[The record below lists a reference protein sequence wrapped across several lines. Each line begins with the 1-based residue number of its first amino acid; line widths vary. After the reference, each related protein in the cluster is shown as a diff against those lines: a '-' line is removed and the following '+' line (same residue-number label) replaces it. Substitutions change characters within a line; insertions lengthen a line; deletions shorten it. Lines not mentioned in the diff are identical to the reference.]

1 VLIGNDSGDRKDA
14 RLAVWPTLAVLAGLA
29 GLAISIYLT
38 VVHYSTIPLACPA
51 SGVVNCEQVLSS
63 RYAVIGDTGVPTS
76 AAGIVWFV
84 VSAGLALLRRRRA
97 QLAWSSIGLATVLF
111 LVYVEIVQL
120 GAVCIWCTAA
130 HAMVLLIFLIALPR
144 PRGDRVS
151 S

>member
-1 VLIGNDSGDRKDA
+1 M
-14 RLAVWPTLAVLAGLA
+14 LAGLASVA

-51 SGVVNCEQVLSS
+51 SAVVNCEQVLSS
-63 RYAVIGDTGVPTS
+63 RYAVIGGSALPTS
-76 AAGIVWFV
+76 AAGIIWFAIA
-84 VSAGLALLRRRRA
+84 AGLVLLRRRRA
-97 QLAWSSIGLATVLF
+97 LLAWSSIGLMTALF

-130 HAMVLLIFLIALPR
+130 HAMVLLIFLIALSR
-144 PRGDRVS
+144 PDGDRVS